1 MKTTLKTFLEL
12 IRIRQSIGSIL
23 LILPCFF
30 AIALINKT
38 NADIIFSKIIFTAI
52 LFTIGAFLTRSA
64 GCIINDLLDKN
75 FDKKVART
83 KNRPLASDKIS
94 NKMALFFLA
103 ILLFLSLI
111 ILLQFNYKTI
121 IGGFVAL
128 ILIIVYPL
136 MKRIT
141 YFPQIFLGIT
151 FNFGIIL
158 AGLALNSSIDFGLI
172 ILYLACISWT
182 FLYDTI
188 YGFQDIED
196 DLRIGIKSS
205 SIIFSQKNS
214 ANPKKFLYKIS
225 IITTLFF
232 IMLGVFEELSL
243 SYFLIII
250 FSGILILYK
259 ILKCDL
265 KKPAECLKFF
275 KENLWFGILFLT
287 AILCS

>member
-12 IRIRQSIGSIL
+12 IRIKQSIGSTL

-30 AIALINKT
+30 AIALIYKINP
-38 NADIIFSKIIFTAI
+38 NIEFSKIIFTTI
-52 LFTIGAFLTRSA
+52 LFTIGAFLTRSS

-75 FDKKVART
+75 FDKKVERT
-83 KNRPLASDKIS
+83 KNRPLASQKIS
-94 NKMALFFLA
+94 SKMALFFLS
-103 ILLFLSLI
+103 ILLFLSLL
-111 ILLQFNYKTI
+111 ILVQFNYQTI
-121 IGGFVAL
+121 VGGFIALAL
-128 ILIIVYPL
+128 IIIYPL

-141 YFPQIFLGIT
+141 YFPQVFLGIT
-151 FNFGIIL
+151 FNFGIIM

-182 FLYDTI
+182 FLYDSI

-205 SIIFSQKNS
+205 AIIFSKQNFN
-214 ANPKKFLYKIS
+214 NPKKSLYKIS

-232 IMLGVFEELSL
+232 IMLGVYEELSF

-250 FSGILILYK
+250 FSGFLILYK

-265 KKPAECLKFF
+265 KKPVECLKFF
-275 KENLWFGILFLT
+275 KENLWFGLLFLT
-287 AILCS
+287 AILCN

>member
-12 IRIRQSIGSIL
+12 IRIKQSIGSTL

-30 AIALINKT
+30 AIALIYKINP
-38 NADIIFSKIIFTAI
+38 NIEFSKIIFTTI
-52 LFTIGAFLTRSA
+52 LFTIGAFLTRSS

-75 FDKKVART
+75 FDKKVERT
-83 KNRPLASDKIS
+83 KNRPLASQKIS
-94 NKMALFFLA
+94 SKMALFFLV
-103 ILLFLSLI
+103 ILLFLSLL
-111 ILLQFNYKTI
+111 ILVQFNYQTI

-128 ILIIVYPL
+128 ALIITYPL

-141 YFPQIFLGIT
+141 YFPQVFLGIT
-151 FNFGIIL
+151 FNFGIIM

-182 FLYDTI
+182 FLYDSI

-205 SIIFSQKNS
+205 AIIFSKNNFD
-214 ANPKKFLYKIS
+214 NPKKSLYKIS

-232 IMLGVFEELSL
+232 IMLGVYEELSF

-250 FSGILILYK
+250 FSGFLILYK
-259 ILKCDL
+259 IFKCDL
-265 KKPAECLKFF
+265 KKPVECLKFF
-275 KENLWFGILFLT
+275 KENLWFGLLFLT
-287 AILCS
+287 AILCN

>member
-12 IRIRQSIGSIL
+12 IRIKQSIGSAL

-30 AIALINKT
+30 AIALIYKT
-38 NADIIFSKIIFTAI
+38 NPDIAISKLIFTTI
-52 LFTIGAFLTRSA
+52 LFIVGAFLIRSA

-75 FDKKVART
+75 LDKKVERT
-83 KNRPLASDKIS
+83 KNRPLACKKIS
-94 NKMALFFLA
+94 TKKALFFLV
-103 ILLFLSLI
+103 ILLFLGLMILI
-111 ILLQFNYKTI
+111 QFNYQTI

-128 ILIIVYPL
+128 GLIMTYPL

-158 AGLALNSSIDFGLI
+158 AGLALNSSISFGLI

-205 SIIFSQKNS
+205 AVLFFKKNS
-214 ANPKKFLYKIS
+214 NNPKKSLYKIA

-232 IMLGVFEELSL
+232 IMLGVLEELSL
-243 SYFLIII
+243 SYFLLMI
-250 FSGILILYK
+250 FSGLLILYK

-287 AILCS
+287 AILFS

>member
-12 IRIRQSIGSIL
+12 IRIKQSIGSML

-30 AIALINKT
+30 AIALIYKINP
-38 NADIIFSKIIFTAI
+38 NIEFSKIIFTTI

-64 GCIINDLLDKN
+64 GCIVNDLLDKN
-75 FDKKVART
+75 FDKKVERT
-83 KNRPLASDKIS
+83 KNRPLASQKIS
-94 NKMALFFLA
+94 SKMALFFLS
-103 ILLFLSLI
+103 ILLFLSLL
-111 ILLQFNYKTI
+111 ILVQFNYQTI
-121 IGGFVAL
+121 VGGFIALAL
-128 ILIIVYPL
+128 IITYPL

-151 FNFGIIL
+151 FNFGIIM

-182 FLYDTI
+182 LLYDTI

-205 SIIFSQKNS
+205 AIIFSKQNFN
-214 ANPKKFLYKIS
+214 NPKKSLYKIS

-232 IMLGVFEELSL
+232 IMLGVYEELSF

-250 FSGILILYK
+250 FNGFLILYK

-265 KKPAECLKFF
+265 KKPVECLKFF
-275 KENLWFGILFLT
+275 KENLWFGLLFLT
-287 AILCS
+287 AILCN

>member
-12 IRIRQSIGSIL
+12 IRIKQSIGSML
-23 LILPCFF
+23 LILPCFL
-30 AIALINKT
+30 AIALIYKINP
-38 NADIIFSKIIFTAI
+38 NVEFSKIIFTTI

-75 FDKKVART
+75 FDKKVERT
-83 KNRPLASDKIS
+83 KNRPLASQKIS
-94 NKMALFFLA
+94 SKMALFFLS
-103 ILLFLSLI
+103 ILLFLSLL
-111 ILLQFNYKTI
+111 ILVQFNYQTI
-121 IGGFVAL
+121 VGGFVAL
-128 ILIIVYPL
+128 GLVVIYPL

-141 YFPQIFLGIT
+141 YFPQVFLGIT
-151 FNFGIIL
+151 FNFGIIM

-172 ILYLACISWT
+172 ILYLACIFWT
-182 FLYDTI
+182 LLYDTI

-205 SIIFSQKNS
+205 AIIFSKKNI
-214 ANPKKFLYKIS
+214 ANPKKILYKIS
-225 IITTLFF
+225 LIVTLFF
-232 IMLGVFEELSL
+232 IMLGVYEELSF

-250 FSGILILYK
+250 FSGFLILFK

-265 KKPAECLKFF
+265 KKPTECLKFF

>member
-12 IRIRQSIGSIL
+12 IRIKQSIGSLL

-30 AIALINKT
+30 AIALIYKT
-38 NADIIFSKIIFTAI
+38 NVNLDFSKIIFTTI
-52 LFTIGAFLTRSA
+52 LFTIGAFFTRSA

-75 FDKKVART
+75 FDKKVERT
-83 KNRPLASDKIS
+83 KNRPLPSQKIS
-94 NKMALFFLA
+94 SKMALFFLA

-111 ILLQFNYKTI
+111 ILLQFNYQTI
-121 IGGFVAL
+121 VGGIVAL
-128 ILIIVYPL
+128 GLIIIYPL

-141 YFPQIFLGIT
+141 YYPQIFLGIT

-158 AGLALNSSIDFGLI
+158 AGLALNSSINFGLI

-182 FLYDTI
+182 LLYDTV

-205 SIIFSQKNS
+205 SIIFSKKNS
-214 ANPKKFLYKIS
+214 NNPKKSLYKIS

-232 IMLGVFEELSL
+232 IMLGVYEELSL
-243 SYFLIII
+243 SYFLVIF
-250 FSGILILYK
+250 FSGFLVLYK

-265 KKPAECLKFF
+265 KKPEKCLKFF
-275 KENLWFGILFLT
+275 KENLWFGLVFLT
-287 AILCS
+287 AILCG

>member
-12 IRIRQSIGSIL
+12 IRIKQSIGSTL

-30 AIALINKT
+30 AIALIYKINP
-38 NADIIFSKIIFTAI
+38 NIEFSKIIFTTI
-52 LFTIGAFLTRSA
+52 LFTIGAFLTRSS

-75 FDKKVART
+75 FDKKVERT
-83 KNRPLASDKIS
+83 KNRPLASQKIS
-94 NKMALFFLA
+94 SKMALFFLV
-103 ILLFLSLI
+103 ILLFLSLL
-111 ILLQFNYKTI
+111 ILVQFNYQTI

-128 ILIIVYPL
+128 ALIITYPL

-141 YFPQIFLGIT
+141 YFPQVFLGIT
-151 FNFGIIL
+151 FNFGIIM

-182 FLYDTI
+182 FLYDSI

-205 SIIFSQKNS
+205 AIIFSKNNFD
-214 ANPKKFLYKIS
+214 NPKKSLYKIS

-232 IMLGVFEELSL
+232 IMLGVYEELSFY
-243 SYFLIII
+243 YFLIII
-250 FSGILILYK
+250 FSGFLILYK
-259 ILKCDL
+259 IFKCDL
-265 KKPAECLKFF
+265 KKPVECLKFF
-275 KENLWFGILFLT
+275 KENLWFGLLFLT
-287 AILCS
+287 AILCN

>member
-12 IRIRQSIGSIL
+12 IRIKQSIGSTL

-30 AIALINKT
+30 AIALIYKINP
-38 NADIIFSKIIFTAI
+38 NIEFSKIIFTTI
-52 LFTIGAFLTRSA
+52 LFTIGAFLTRSS

-75 FDKKVART
+75 FDKKVERT
-83 KNRPLASDKIS
+83 KNRPLASQKIS
-94 NKMALFFLA
+94 SKMALFFLS
-103 ILLFLSLI
+103 ILLFLSLL
-111 ILLQFNYKTI
+111 ILVQFNYQTI
-121 IGGFVAL
+121 VGGFIALAL
-128 ILIIVYPL
+128 IITYPL

-141 YFPQIFLGIT
+141 YFPQVFLGIT
-151 FNFGIIL
+151 FNFGIIM

-182 FLYDTI
+182 FLYDSI

-205 SIIFSQKNS
+205 AIIFSKNNLD
-214 ANPKKFLYKIS
+214 NPKKSLYKIS

-232 IMLGVFEELSL
+232 IMLGVYEELSF

-250 FSGILILYK
+250 FSGFLILYK

-265 KKPAECLKFF
+265 KKPVECLKFF
-275 KENLWFGILFLT
+275 KENLWFGLLFLT
-287 AILCS
+287 AILCN

>member
-12 IRIRQSIGSIL
+12 IRIKQSIGSAL

-30 AIALINKT
+30 AITLIYKT
-38 NADIIFSKIIFTAI
+38 NPTIAISKIIFTTI
-52 LFTIGAFLTRSA
+52 LFIIGAFVTRSA

-75 FDKKVART
+75 FDKKVERT
-83 KNRPLASDKIS
+83 KNRPLACKKIS
-94 NKMALFFLA
+94 TKKALFFLA
-103 ILLFLSLI
+103 ILLFLGLI
-111 ILLQFNYKTI
+111 ILVQFNYQTI
-121 IGGFVAL
+121 IGGIVAL
-128 ILIIVYPL
+128 AFIITYPL
-136 MKRIT
+136 MKRVT

-151 FNFGIIL
+151 FNFGIIM
-158 AGLALNSSIDFGLI
+158 AGLALNSSISFGLI

-196 DLRIGIKSS
+196 DLRIGVKSS
-205 SIIFSQKNS
+205 SIIFSKKNS
-214 ANPKKFLYKIS
+214 ANPKKSLYKIAL
-225 IITTLFF
+225 ITTLFF
-232 IMLGVFEELSL
+232 IMLGVYEELSL
-243 SYFLIII
+243 SYFLLMIS
-250 FSGILILYK
+250 SGIFLLYK

-287 AILCS
+287 AILIS

>member
-12 IRIRQSIGSIL
+12 IRIKQSIGSML

-30 AIALINKT
+30 AIALIYKINP
-38 NADIIFSKIIFTAI
+38 NIEFSKIIFTTI

-75 FDKKVART
+75 FDKKVERT
-83 KNRPLASDKIS
+83 KNRPLASQKIS
-94 NKMALFFLA
+94 SKMALFFLS
-103 ILLFLSLI
+103 ILLFLSLL
-111 ILLQFNYKTI
+111 ILLQFNYQTI
-121 IGGFVAL
+121 VGGFIALAL
-128 ILIIVYPL
+128 IITYPL

-141 YFPQIFLGIT
+141 YFPQVFLGIT
-151 FNFGIIL
+151 FNFGIIM

-182 FLYDTI
+182 FLYDSI

-205 SIIFSQKNS
+205 AIIFSKQNFN
-214 ANPKKFLYKIS
+214 NPKKSLYKIS

-232 IMLGVFEELSL
+232 IMLGVYEELSF

-250 FSGILILYK
+250 FSGFLILYK

-265 KKPAECLKFF
+265 KKPVECLKFF
-275 KENLWFGILFLT
+275 KENLWFGLLFLN
-287 AILCS
+287 AILCN

>member
-12 IRIRQSIGSIL
+12 IRIKQSIGSLL

-30 AIALINKT
+30 AIALIYKT
-38 NADIIFSKIIFTAI
+38 NANLDFSKIIFTTI

-75 FDKKVART
+75 FDKKVERT
-83 KNRPLASDKIS
+83 KNRPLASQKIS
-94 NKMALFFLA
+94 SKMALFFLA

-111 ILLQFNYKTI
+111 ILLQFNYQTI
-121 IGGFVAL
+121 VGGFVAL
-128 ILIIVYPL
+128 GLITTYPL

-151 FNFGIIL
+151 FNFGIIM
-158 AGLALNSSIDFGLI
+158 AGLALNSSINFGLI

-182 FLYDTI
+182 LLYDTV

-205 SIIFSQKNS
+205 SIIFSKKNS
-214 ANPKKFLYKIS
+214 NNPKKSLYKIS
-225 IITTLFF
+225 VITTLFF
-232 IMLGVFEELSL
+232 IMLGVYEELSL
-243 SYFLIII
+243 SYFLVII
-250 FSGILILYK
+250 FSGFLVLYK

-265 KKPAECLKFF
+265 KKPEKCLKFF
-275 KENLWFGILFLT
+275 KENLWFGLVFLT

>member
-12 IRIRQSIGSIL
+12 IRIKQSIGSLL
-23 LILPCFF
+23 LILPCFL
-30 AIALINKT
+30 AIALIYKT
-38 NADIIFSKIIFTAI
+38 NPEIAINNLIFTTI
-52 LFTIGAFLTRSA
+52 LFTLGAFLMRSA

-75 FDKKVART
+75 FDKKVERT
-83 KNRPLASDKIS
+83 KNRPLASQKIS
-94 NKMALFFLA
+94 SKMALFFLV
-103 ILLFLSLI
+103 ILLFLGLLI
-111 ILLQFNYKTI
+111 LIQFNYQTI

-128 ILIIVYPL
+128 ALIITYPL

-151 FNFGIIL
+151 FNFGIIM

-182 FLYDTI
+182 FLYDSI

-205 SIIFSQKNS
+205 AIIFSKQNFN
-214 ANPKKFLYKIS
+214 NPKKSLYKIS

-232 IMLGVFEELSL
+232 IMLGVFEELNL

-265 KKPAECLKFF
+265 KKPVECLKFF
-275 KENLWFGILFLT
+275 KENLWFGLLFLT
-287 AILCS
+287 AILCN

>member
-1 MKTTLKTFLEL
+1 MKTILKTFLEL
-12 IRIRQSIGSIL
+12 IRIKQSIGSLL
-23 LILPCFF
+23 LILPCLF
-30 AIALINKT
+30 AIALIYKINPE
-38 NADIIFSKIIFTAI
+38 IEISKIIFTVI
-52 LFTIGAFLTRSA
+52 LFSFGAFLMRSA

-83 KNRPLASDKIS
+83 KNRPLASQKIS
-94 NKMALFFLA
+94 IKNALFFLFF
-103 ILLFLSLI
+103 LLFLGLI
-111 ILLQFNYKTI
+111 ILVQFNYQTI

-128 ILIIVYPL
+128 GLIIAYPL

-151 FNFGIIL
+151 FNFGIIM
-158 AGLALNSSIDFGLI
+158 AGLALNFSIDFGLI

-205 SIIFSQKNS
+205 AIIFSKNNFD
-214 ANPKKFLYKIS
+214 NPKKSLYKIS

-232 IMLGVFEELSL
+232 VMLGVFEELSL

-250 FSGILILYK
+250 FIGFLMLYK

-265 KKPAECLKFF
+265 KNPAKCLKFF
-275 KENLWFGILFLT
+275 KENLWFGLLFLT
-287 AILCS
+287 AILFS

>member
-12 IRIRQSIGSIL
+12 IRIKQSIGSTL

-30 AIALINKT
+30 AIALIYKINP
-38 NADIIFSKIIFTAI
+38 NIEFSKIIFTTI
-52 LFTIGAFLTRSA
+52 LFTIGAFLTRSS

-75 FDKKVART
+75 FDKKVERT
-83 KNRPLASDKIS
+83 KNRPLASQKIS
-94 NKMALFFLA
+94 SKMALFFLV
-103 ILLFLSLI
+103 ILLFLSLL
-111 ILLQFNYKTI
+111 ILVQFNYQTI

-128 ILIIVYPL
+128 ALIIIYPL

-141 YFPQIFLGIT
+141 YFPQVFLGIT
-151 FNFGIIL
+151 FNFGIIM

-182 FLYDTI
+182 FLYDSI

-205 SIIFSQKNS
+205 AIIFSKNNFD
-214 ANPKKFLYKIS
+214 NPKKSLYKIS

-232 IMLGVFEELSL
+232 IMLGVYEELSF

-250 FSGILILYK
+250 FSGFLILYK

-265 KKPAECLKFF
+265 KKPVECLKFF
-275 KENLWFGILFLT
+275 KENLWFGLLFLT
-287 AILCS
+287 AILCN

>member
-12 IRIRQSIGSIL
+12 IRIKQSIGSAL
-23 LILPCFF
+23 LILPCLF
-30 AIALINKT
+30 AIVLIYKT
-38 NADIIFSKIIFTAI
+38 NPNIAISKIIFTTI
-52 LFTIGAFLTRSA
+52 LFIVGAFLTRSA

-75 FDKKVART
+75 FDKKVERT
-83 KNRPLASDKIS
+83 KNRPLACKKIS
-94 NKMALFFLA
+94 TKKALFFLA
-103 ILLFLSLI
+103 ILLFLGLMILI
-111 ILLQFNYKTI
+111 QFNYQTI
-121 IGGFVAL
+121 IAGFVAL
-128 ILIIVYPL
+128 SLIMTYPL
-136 MKRIT
+136 MKRVT

-151 FNFGIIL
+151 FNFGIIM
-158 AGLALNSSIDFGLI
+158 AGLALNSSISFGLI
-172 ILYLACISWT
+172 ILYSACISWT

-205 SIIFSQKNS
+205 SIIFSKKNS
-214 ANPKKFLYKIS
+214 ANPKKSLYKIA

-232 IMLGVFEELSL
+232 IMLGVYEELSL
-243 SYFLIII
+243 SYFLIMI
-250 FSGILILYK
+250 FSGIFLLYK

-287 AILCS
+287 AILFS

>member
-12 IRIRQSIGSIL
+12 IRIKQSIGSLL
-23 LILPCFF
+23 LILLCFL
-30 AIALINKT
+30 AIALIYKT
-38 NADIIFSKIIFTAI
+38 NPEIAFNNLIFTAI
-52 LFTIGAFLTRSA
+52 LFTLGAFLMRSA

-75 FDKKVART
+75 FDKKVERT
-83 KNRPLASDKIS
+83 KNRPLASQKIS
-94 NKMALFFLA
+94 SKMALFFLS
-103 ILLFLSLI
+103 ILLFLSLL
-111 ILLQFNYKTI
+111 ILVQFNYQTI
-121 IGGFVAL
+121 VGGFIALAL
-128 ILIIVYPL
+128 IIIYPL

-141 YFPQIFLGIT
+141 YFPQVFLGIT
-151 FNFGIIL
+151 FNFGIIM

-182 FLYDTI
+182 FLYDSI

-205 SIIFSQKNS
+205 AIIFSKQNFN
-214 ANPKKFLYKIS
+214 NPKKSLYKIS

-232 IMLGVFEELSL
+232 IMLGVYEELSF

-250 FSGILILYK
+250 FSGFLILYK

-265 KKPAECLKFF
+265 KKPVECLKFF
-275 KENLWFGILFLT
+275 KENLWFGLLFLT
-287 AILCS
+287 AILCN

>member
-12 IRIRQSIGSIL
+12 IRIKQSIGSAL

-30 AIALINKT
+30 AIALIYKT
-38 NADIIFSKIIFTAI
+38 NPDIAISKIIFTTI
-52 LFTIGAFLTRSA
+52 LFIIGAFLIRSA

-75 FDKKVART
+75 FDKEART
-83 KNRPLASDKIS
+83 KNRPLACKKIS
-94 NKMALFFLA
+94 TKKALFFLA
-103 ILLFLSLI
+103 ILLFLGLI
-111 ILLQFNYKTI
+111 ILIQFNYQTI

-128 ILIIVYPL
+128 SLIMTYPL

-151 FNFGIIL
+151 FNFGIIM
-158 AGLALNSSIDFGLI
+158 AGLALNSSISFGLI

-205 SIIFSQKNS
+205 AILFFKKNS
-214 ANPKKFLYKIS
+214 ANPKKSLYKIATIS
-225 IITTLFF
+225 TLFF
-232 IMLGVFEELSL
+232 IMLGVYEELSL
-243 SYFLIII
+243 SYFLLMI
-250 FSGILILYK
+250 FSGIFLLYK

-287 AILCS
+287 AILFS

>member
-12 IRIRQSIGSIL
+12 IRIKQPIGSML

-30 AIALINKT
+30 AIALIYKINP
-38 NADIIFSKIIFTAI
+38 NGEFAKIIFTTI
-52 LFTIGAFLTRSA
+52 LFTFGAFLTRSA

-75 FDKKVART
+75 FDKKVERT
-83 KNRPLASDKIS
+83 KNRPLASQKIS
-94 NKMALFFLA
+94 SKMALFFSS
-103 ILLFLSLI
+103 ILLFLSLL
-111 ILLQFNYKTI
+111 ILVQFNYQTI
-121 IGGFVAL
+121 VGGIVAL
-128 ILIIVYPL
+128 GLIIIYPL
-136 MKRIT
+136 MKRFT
-141 YFPQIFLGIT
+141 YFPQVFLGIT
-151 FNFGIIL
+151 FNFGIIM

-172 ILYLACISWT
+172 ILYLACIFWT
-182 FLYDTI
+182 LLYDTI

-205 SIIFSQKNS
+205 AIIFSKKNIT
-214 ANPKKFLYKIS
+214 NPKKSIYKIS

-232 IMLGVFEELSL
+232 IMLGVYEELNL

-250 FSGILILYK
+250 FSGFLILYK

-265 KKPAECLKFF
+265 KNPAKCLKFF
-275 KENLWFGILFLT
+275 KENVWFGFLFLI

>member
-12 IRIRQSIGSIL
+12 IRIKQSIGSAL

-30 AIALINKT
+30 AIALIYKT
-38 NADIIFSKIIFTAI
+38 NPDIAISKIIFTTI
-52 LFTIGAFLTRSA
+52 LFIVGAFLTSSA

-75 FDKKVART
+75 FDKKVERT
-83 KNRPLASDKIS
+83 KNRPLASQKIS
-94 NKMALFFLA
+94 SKMALFFLS
-103 ILLFLSLI
+103 ILLFLSLL
-111 ILLQFNYKTI
+111 ILVQFNYQTI
-121 IGGFVAL
+121 VGGFIALAL
-128 ILIIVYPL
+128 IITYPL

-141 YFPQIFLGIT
+141 YFPQVFLGIT
-151 FNFGIIL
+151 FNFGIIM

-182 FLYDTI
+182 FLYDSI

-205 SIIFSQKNS
+205 AIIFSKNNFD
-214 ANPKKFLYKIS
+214 NPKKSLYKIS

-232 IMLGVFEELSL
+232 IMLGVYEELSF

-250 FSGILILYK
+250 FSGIIILYK

-265 KKPAECLKFF
+265 KKPVKCLKFF
-275 KENLWFGILFLT
+275 KENLWFGLLFLT
-287 AILCS
+287 AILCN

>member
-12 IRIRQSIGSIL
+12 IRIKQSIGSTL

-30 AIALINKT
+30 AIALIYKINP
-38 NADIIFSKIIFTAI
+38 NIEFSKIIFTTI
-52 LFTIGAFLTRSA
+52 LFTIGAFLTRSS

-75 FDKKVART
+75 FDKKVERT
-83 KNRPLASDKIS
+83 KNRPLASQKIS
-94 NKMALFFLA
+94 SKMALFFLS
-103 ILLFLSLI
+103 ILLFLSLL
-111 ILLQFNYKTI
+111 ILVQFNYQTI
-121 IGGFVAL
+121 VGGFIALAL
-128 ILIIVYPL
+128 IITYPL

-141 YFPQIFLGIT
+141 YFPQVFLGIT
-151 FNFGIIL
+151 FNFGIIM

-182 FLYDTI
+182 FLYDSI

-205 SIIFSQKNS
+205 AIIFSKNNFD
-214 ANPKKFLYKIS
+214 NPKKSLYKIS

-232 IMLGVFEELSL
+232 IMLGVYEELSF

-250 FSGILILYK
+250 FSGFLILYK

-265 KKPAECLKFF
+265 KKPVECLKFF
-275 KENLWFGILFLT
+275 KENLWFGLLFLT
-287 AILCS
+287 AILCN